1 MQTYKDEVQEEQ
13 YYKPRL
19 FTYPE
24 FKKSSTVFDQDDLE
38 QENTFMVLCVREQ
51 PDRNVDQDTVY
62 IWKSPDFEEDEDAV
76 LTMQEFLDEVI

>member
-38 QENTFMVLCVREQ
+38 QENTFMALCVREQ
-51 PDRNVDQDTVY
+51 PDLNVDQDTVY

-76 LTMQEFLDEVI
+76 LTTQEFLDEVI